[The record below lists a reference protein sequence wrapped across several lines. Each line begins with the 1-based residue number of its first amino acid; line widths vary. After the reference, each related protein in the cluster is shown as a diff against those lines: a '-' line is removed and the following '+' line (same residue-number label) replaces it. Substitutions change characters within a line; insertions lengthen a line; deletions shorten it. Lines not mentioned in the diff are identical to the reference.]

1 MAQLQKAVDSWR
13 FYSLLIPIA
22 AMGVNV
28 ITQIILVRVRR
39 GARFLRSIVEGVV
52 TGILAMAILETLLII
67 RIGVAHDEVAVFFFV
82 NAPAYLALSYCYFNL
97 ANLGQSS
104 IRIRMYSEVAS
115 TPSGVS
121 VQDMSLQY
129 SDAAF
134 LEMRLQ
140 RLIESGDIFQRD
152 GRYFLGRG
160 RLALL
165 AKVMRALKFVFLGKA
180 SQFD

>member
-1 MAQLQKAVDSWR
+1 MAQFPKAVELWR

-28 ITQIILVRVRR
+28 ISQILLVRARR
-39 GARFLRSIVEGVV
+39 GARFLRSIVEGVAA
-52 TGILAMAILETLLII
+52 GILTMVLMEALLIL
-67 RIGVAHDEVAVFFFV
+67 RFGLVHDEVAVFILV
-82 NAPAYLALSYCYFNL
+82 NIPAYLALSYCYFNL

-104 IRIRMYSEVAS
+104 IRIRMYSEIESA
-115 TPSGVS
+115 PAGVS
-121 VQDMSLQY
+121 VSDMSLRY

-140 RLIESGDIFQRD
+140 RLIESGDIYQRD
-152 GRYFLGRG
+152 GRYFLSRG

-165 AKVMRALKFVFLGKA
+165 AKVMRALKSVFLGKA

>member
-1 MAQLQKAVDSWR
+1 MAQFPKAVESWH
-13 FYSLLIPIA
+13 FYSLLIPIV

-28 ITQIILVRVRR
+28 ISQIVLVRARR
-39 GARFLRSIVEGVV
+39 GARFLRSIVEGVAAGFL
-52 TGILAMAILETLLII
+52 TMAVLEALLIL
-67 RIGVAHDEVAVFFFV
+67 RFGVAHDEVAVFVLV

-115 TPSGVS
+115 ARLGVS
-121 VQDMSLQY
+121 VSDMSLRY

-140 RLIESGDIFQRD
+140 RLIESGDISQQNE
-152 GRYFLGRG
+152 RYFLRRG

-165 AKVMRALKFVFLGKA
+165 ARVMRALKFVFLGKA